1 MMPWTAERLADDQSL
16 LERPLIMGAFR
27 ADGEE
32 LVADAGEDDR
42 LSLDLAAEEP
52 VLANIANRDA
62 KRQIGSGLLFISC
75 RHGTL
80 LMGAPASGQSSP
92 APAACS
98 WNGVSAGRFPAG
110 IRKQIGDDRSLGGD
124 IGDHARR

>member
-1 MMPWTAERLADDQSL
+1 
-16 LERPLIMGAFR
+16 MGAFR

-42 LSLDLAAEEP
+42 LPLDMASEEP
-52 VLANIANRDA
+52 VLVNVANRDA
-62 KRQIGSGLLFISC
+62 KRQIGSGLLFITC

-98 WNGVSAGRFPAG
+98 CNGVSAGRFPQGFAG
-110 IRKQIGDDRSLGGD
+110 RWAMTAALAAATLAIRSEERS
-124 IGDHARR
+124 